1 MNATLHDTHRLR
13 EQMSELI
20 DHLHADGD
28 RATEPRARAM
38 FQTSAEVLTGLV
50 KAFGDYALKSE
61 VPRSAGLPSVRD
73 AEL

>member
-13 EQMSELI
+13 EQMNELI

-28 RATEPRARAM
+28 RATEPQARAM
-38 FQTSAEVLTGLV
+38 FQTTAEVLAGLV
-50 KAFGDYALKSE
+50 RAFAEYELKSE
-61 VPRSAGLPSVRD
+61 APWSAGLRYCRD